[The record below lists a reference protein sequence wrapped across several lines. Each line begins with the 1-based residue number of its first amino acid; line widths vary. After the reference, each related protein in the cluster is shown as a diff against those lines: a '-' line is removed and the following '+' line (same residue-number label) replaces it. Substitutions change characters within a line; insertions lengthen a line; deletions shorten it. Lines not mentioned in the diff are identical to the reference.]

1 MNEVISFAQSDVIL
15 KVMSI
20 SANKIAAFK
29 FIWKILLKRKWNIIL
44 VSYKQQTIYFW
55 HEFSFLIQ
63 MLYINKRRAH
73 FTACKGLQYF
83 SAKFLPNVLVK
94 KDQINYYPYKIDSSW
109 GLHLC
114 NTQGDRR

>member
-29 FIWKILLKRKWNIIL
+29 FIWKTLLKRKWNIIL
-44 VSYKQQTIYFW
+44 VSYKQQAIYFW

-63 MLYINKRRAH
+63 MLYMTNEEHI
-73 FTACKGLQYF
+73 LLL
-83 SAKFLPNVLVK
+83 AKVFNAFLL
-94 KDQINYYPYKIDSSW
+94 NYYQTS
-109 GLHLC
+109 
-114 NTQGDRR
+114 